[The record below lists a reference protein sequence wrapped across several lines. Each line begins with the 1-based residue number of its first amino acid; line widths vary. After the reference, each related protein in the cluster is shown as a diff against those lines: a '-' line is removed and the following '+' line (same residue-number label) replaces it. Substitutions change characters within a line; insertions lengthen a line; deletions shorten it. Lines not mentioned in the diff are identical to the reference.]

1 MNPTLVQALIIT
13 LIGMGLVFLAIIALW
28 GLMAL
33 IVRAFAANGEEAG
46 AGEAEEA
53 PQADAAGDEVG
64 RLHELRRRAAAAA
77 VAVALA
83 RRQAPAPLAPAGPSN
98 TLSAWQAVMRA
109 DQNRSAQQRG
119 AMR

>member
-13 LIGMGLVFLAIIALW
+13 AIGMGLVFLAIIALW

-33 IVRAFAANGEEAG
+33 VVRVFATNGAEAG
-46 AGEAEEA
+46 GGEAEEA
-53 PQADAAGDEVG
+53 PAAEAAGDEAG
-64 RLHELRRRAAAAA
+64 SLHELRRRAAAAA

-83 RRQAPAPLAPAGPSN
+83 RRKGVALPVLRQPSN

-109 DQNRSAQQRG
+109 DQNRSTQQRG
-119 AMR
+119 PVR